1 MNAAGI
7 IFSNIHDESVSELT
21 RIRTMASVPFGCRY
35 RMIDFALSNM
45 VNAGITK
52 VGIITHFNYQSLL
65 DHIGNGKDWDL
76 ARRSG
81 GIKILP
87 PFITA
92 YDNSTA
98 SKVYET
104 RLEALTGV
112 MNFITRCHEDTI
124 VLSDCDSICNLP
136 LNEMLERHEA
146 KGADL
151 TVITRRAEATD
162 AMTNDSS
169 LHLVKCDG
177 ERRIV
182 EFSGISH
189 EHVEDG
195 ARVEISTNICI
206 FRRQFLIDFLQNAQ
220 ARGWKDFYSALSRY
234 ILRAKIYAECFE
246 GYFTVIDS
254 LTSYYQ
260 HSMELLQYPAR
271 AALFGDAERPVL
283 TKVRNSSPTSYLDNA
298 NVKNSLVA
306 DGCVIDGIVENCI
319 LFRGVHIGKGT
330 VVRNSILMQDTYVGN
345 HADLNCVITD
355 KNALIRDS
363 RHLSG
368 DEALPFFVG
377 KHMMI

>member
-1 MNAAGI
+1 MNAAGL
-7 IFSNIHDESVSELT
+7 IFSNIHDESVTELT

-45 VNAGITK
+45 VNAGVTK

-92 YDNSTA
+92 YDSQVA

-104 RLEALTGV
+104 KLEALIGV
-112 MNFITRCHEDTI
+112 MNFINRCHEDTI

-136 LNEMLERHEA
+136 LDEMLERHEA
-146 KGADL
+146 RGADV
-151 TVITRRAEATD
+151 TIITHTTALTD
-162 AMTNDSS
+162 AMARDTQ
-169 LHLVKCDG
+169 LRTVKCDADG
-177 ERRIV
+177 RVV
-182 EFSGISH
+182 ELMGVTYDH
-189 EHVEDG
+189 PETADV
-195 ARVEISTNICI
+195 STNVIL
-206 FRRQFLIDFLQNAQ
+206 FRRAFLLDFLQNAQ
-220 ARGWKDFYSALSRY
+220 ARGWKDFYPALSRY
-234 ILRAKIYAECFE
+234 LLRAKVFAENFD
-246 GYFTVIDS
+246 GYYTVVDSLSSYFT
-254 LTSYYQ
+254 
-260 HSMELLQYPAR
+260 HNMELLQYPAR
-271 AALFGDAERPVL
+271 AALFGDANRPIL

-306 DGCVIDGIVENCI
+306 DGCVIDGTVENCI

-368 DEALPFFVG
+368 DETLPFFVG